1 MHIVSQNLFNTY
13 LTQLALILFHLFT
26 YLLNNDKQLLI
37 GIPVMSSLHIIL
49 CSPLFISLISNDLIF
64 RKYFK
69 QYNHTD
75 DKTKTQLLIY
85 LNQIKPPKAC
95 IRLNHTQIIAAQTDY
110 HQYSD
115 SAYTIVK
122 RNMQPMEHAGTTLTT
137 QQRWSDHLTRT
148 KSIHENMKSCSLGRI
163 THRADCIQLC

>member
-1 MHIVSQNLFNTY
+1 M
-13 LTQLALILFHLFT
+13 ALILFHLFT
-26 YLLNNDKQLLI
+26 YILNNDKQLLI

-95 IRLNHTQIIAAQTDY
+95 IRLNHTQIIAPHRRITTSTQIQLT
-110 HQYSD
+110 QLLKEICS
-115 SAYTIVK
+115 
-122 RNMQPMEHAGTTLTT
+122 RWNMQEQHWQHNKGGLITSLEPN
-137 QQRWSDHLTRT
+137 RF
-148 KSIHENMKSCSLGRI
+148 MKTWNPVHWVG
-163 THRADCIQLC
+163 